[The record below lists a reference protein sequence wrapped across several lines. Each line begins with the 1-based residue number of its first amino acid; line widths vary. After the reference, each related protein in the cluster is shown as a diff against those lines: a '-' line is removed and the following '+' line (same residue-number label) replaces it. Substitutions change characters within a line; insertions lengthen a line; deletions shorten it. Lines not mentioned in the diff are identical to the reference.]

1 MSLVQIPGTTLV
13 RDTNSMGLINR
24 DRNGLEDYNA
34 KRKILATQKEEI
46 NNVKME
52 LTNVK
57 NDMQE
62 IKQLLLQLMDKN
74 ING

>member
-57 NDMQE
+57 ND
-62 IKQLLLQLMDKN
+62 IF
-74 ING
+74 

>member
-1 MSLVQIPGTTLV
+1 MSLVQIPGTSLV

-34 KRKILATQKEEI
+34 KRKILATQKDEI

-52 LTNVK
+52 LINVK

>member
-1 MSLVQIPGTTLV
+1 MIVPIPGTNLV
-13 RDTNSMGLINR
+13 RDTNSMGIINR
-24 DRNGLEDYNA
+24 DRNGLEDYIA
-34 KRKILATQKEEI
+34 KRKLMALQKEEI

-52 LTNVK
+52 IAGVK

-62 IKQLLLQLMDKN
+62 IKQLLLKLMDKN

>member
-34 KRKILATQKEEI
+34 KRKILATQKDEI
-46 NNVKME
+46 NNDD
-52 LTNVK
+52 N
-57 NDMQE
+57 
-62 IKQLLLQLMDKN
+62 
-74 ING
+74 

>member
-24 DRNGLEDYNA
+24 DRNVLEDYNA
-34 KRKILATQKEEI
+34 KRKIFATQKEEI

>member
-1 MSLVQIPGTTLV
+1 MSLVQIPGTSLV

-34 KRKILATQKEEI
+34 KRKFLATQKDEI

-52 LTNVK
+52 LINVK
-57 NDMQE
+57 TDMQE

>member
-1 MSLVQIPGTTLV
+1 
-13 RDTNSMGLINR
+13 MGLINR

-34 KRKILATQKEEI
+34 KRKFLASQKDEI

-52 LTNVK
+52 LINVK
-57 NDMQE
+57 TDMQE

-74 ING
+74 IDG

>member
-34 KRKILATQKEEI
+34 KRKFLATQKDEI

-52 LTNVK
+52 LINVK
-57 NDMQE
+57 TDMQE

>member
-52 LTNVK
+52 LINVK

>member
-34 KRKILATQKEEI
+34 KRKILATQKDEI

-52 LTNVK
+52 LINVK
-57 NDMQE
+57 TDMQE

>member
-1 MSLVQIPGTTLV
+1 MSLVQIPGTSLV

-34 KRKILATQKEEI
+34 KRKFLASQKDEI

-52 LTNVK
+52 LINVK
-57 NDMQE
+57 TDMQE

-74 ING
+74 IDG

>member
-34 KRKILATQKEEI
+34 KRKILATQKDEI

-52 LTNVK
+52 LINVK

>member
-1 MSLVQIPGTTLV
+1 MIVPIPGTSLV
-13 RDTNSMGLINR
+13 RDTNSMGLINK
-24 DRNGLEDYNA
+24 DRNGLEEYNL
-34 KRKILATQKEEI
+34 KRKLLATQKDEI
-46 NNVKME
+46 NNIKAE
-52 LTNVK
+52 LSSVK

>member
-1 MSLVQIPGTTLV
+1 MSLIQIPGTSLY

-24 DRNGLEDYNA
+24 DRNGLEDYNT
-34 KRKILATQKEEI
+34 KRKLLATQKEEI

-52 LTNVK
+52 LISVK

>member
-1 MSLVQIPGTTLV
+1 MSLVQIPGTSLV

-34 KRKILATQKEEI
+34 KRKFLASQKDEI

-52 LTNVK
+52 LINVK
-57 NDMQE
+57 TDMQE

>member
-34 KRKILATQKEEI
+34 KRKILEQMPVVSAQCD
-46 NNVKME
+46 VCRDDLLFE
-52 LTNVK
+52 LEAEAERTF
-57 NDMQE
+57 
-62 IKQLLLQLMDKN
+62 
-74 ING
+74 

>member
-1 MSLVQIPGTTLV
+1 MIVPIPGTSLV
-13 RDTNSMGLINR
+13 RDTNSMGLINK
-24 DRNGLEDYNA
+24 DRNGLEEYNL
-34 KRKILATQKEEI
+34 KRKLLATQKDEI
-46 NNVKME
+46 NNIKSE
-52 LTNVK
+52 LSSVK

>member
-1 MSLVQIPGTTLV
+1 MSLVQIPGTSLV

-34 KRKILATQKEEI
+34 KRKFLASQKDEI